1 MQSSGDSEKIF
12 FRDQIG
18 CISVDKYI
26 GQQSVQLSLR
36 YTCIY
41 NCIVGQTQILQ
52 NMWIININ
60 ENFI

>member
-12 FRDQIG
+12 FRDQIR

-36 YTCIY
+36 YIY

-52 NMWIININ
+52 NMWIINIK
-60 ENFI
+60 ESFI